1 MKIKSGIKN
10 LLSSKIVLYTVT
22 ITFFLNIIVLLTN
35 NNIWGALIIFL
46 NAGAIYLSKL
56 SKNMIVILGGALLI
70 YYLFLTIG
78 LSFGILKNQYNRGKE
93 GMENKDDMASN
104 TSNKTTG
111 NSGNSGTSSKNKEDE
126 DLKKTIKQINK
137 NAPTSSQGLVMTP
150 LEHSS
155 EPTVNTND
163 SNVNTDESFEVG
175 RSKKNSKG
183 YNVDYAST
191 IEDAYDELNKIL
203 GSDGIKR
210 LTGDTQNLMK
220 QQLQLAESMKSM
232 QPLIAGMTPLME
244 QAKGLLGNIGDNGNL
259 NELTNMAKKFSS
271 SLNTGAN

>member
-1 MKIKSGIKN
+1 
-10 LLSSKIVLYTVT
+10 
-22 ITFFLNIIVLLTN
+22 LNIIVLLTK
-35 NNIWGALIIFL
+35 NNIWEALTIFL
-46 NAGAIYLSKL
+46 SAGAIFVSKL
-56 SKNMIVILGGALLI
+56 SKNMIVILGGSLLI
-70 YYLFLTIG
+70 YYVLSG
-78 LSFGILKNQYNRGKE
+78 LGIFKNLYNRGKE
-93 GMENKDDMASN
+93 GLDDMSGN
-104 TSNKTTG
+104 NSNKTTG
-111 NSGNSGTSSKNKEDE
+111 VSKTDE

-155 EPTVNTND
+155 EPTVNTTD
-163 SNVNTDESFEVG
+163 SSATTDESFEVG

-210 LTGDTQNLMK
+210 LTGDTQKLMK

-232 QPLIAGMTPLME
+232 KPLMESMTPLME
-244 QAKGLLGNIGDNGNL
+244 QAKGLLGNMGGDGNL
-259 NELTNMAKKFSS
+259 TDLTNMAKKLSNG
-271 SLNTGAN
+271 LGINNETN

>member
-111 NSGNSGTSSKNKEDE
+111 NSGTTSKNKEDE

-210 LTGDTQNLMK
+210 LTGDTQKLMK

>member
-1 MKIKSGIKN
+1 MKLKSGLQK
-10 LLSSKIVLYTVT
+10 LLSSKILLYTVA
-22 ITFFLNIIVLLTN
+22 IVFFLNIIVLLTK
-35 NNIWGALIIFL
+35 NNIWEALTIFL
-46 NAGAIYLSKL
+46 SAGAIFVSKL
-56 SKNMIVILGGALLI
+56 SKNMIVILGGSLLI
-70 YYLFLTIG
+70 YYVLSG
-78 LSFGILKNQYNRGKE
+78 LGIFKNLYNRGKE
-93 GMENKDDMASN
+93 GLENKDDMASN
-104 TSNKTTG
+104 NSDKTSGNTGISNK
-111 NSGNSGTSSKNKEDE
+111 SKTDE

-155 EPTVNTND
+155 EPTVNTTD
-163 SNVNTDESFEVG
+163 SSATTDESFEVG

-210 LTGDTQNLMK
+210 LTGDTQKLMK

-232 QPLIAGMTPLME
+232 KPLMESMTPLME
-244 QAKGLLGNIGDNGNL
+244 QAKGLLGNMGGDGNL
-259 NELTNMAKKFSS
+259 TDLTNMAKKLSNG
-271 SLNTGAN
+271 LGINNETN